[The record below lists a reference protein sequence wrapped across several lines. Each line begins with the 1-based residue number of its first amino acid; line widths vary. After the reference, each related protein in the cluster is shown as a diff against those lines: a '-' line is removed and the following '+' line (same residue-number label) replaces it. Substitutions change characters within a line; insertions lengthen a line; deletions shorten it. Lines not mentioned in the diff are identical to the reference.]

1 MNPILQFGTSRFLQA
16 HVDLFVSEAQER
28 GEALGGI
35 TVVQTSGNAGSA
47 KRIAAFNRAEGYPVR
62 IRGRW
67 NGEVVDI
74 EQRVTSVTE
83 ALQADRD
90 WPSIRERVAGSV
102 QVILSNTADQGY
114 KLSESDHAGLLDS
127 DAVPA
132 SFPAKLVVLLHAR
145 FRHGAAPITIFPCE
159 LVTRNGDVLRKLVV
173 SIARQW
179 ELDDRFI
186 SYLESDCIWVNS
198 LVDRIVSEP
207 IEPIGAVAEPYA
219 LWAIERHPRM
229 TLPCRHPHIVVTDK
243 LEPYERLK
251 LFLLNLGHSYLAE
264 QWIADARPADE
275 TVLQAM
281 SDTALSAQL
290 EAVWEEEVLPVFAA
304 LGEEAM
310 AREYVQQVRER
321 FGNPFLAHR
330 LSDIAQN
337 HAEKKKRR
345 FEPVIA
351 MAGQLDLSIPQSRLR
366 AALSGETR

>member
-16 HVDLFVSEAQER
+16 HVDLFVSEALER

-47 KRIAAFNRAEGYPVR
+47 RRIAAFNRAEGYPVR

-90 WPSIRERVAGSV
+90 WPSILERVAGDV

-114 KLSESDHAGLLDS
+114 KLSESDRAGLLDG
-127 DAVPA
+127 DVPPA
-132 SFPAKLVVLLHAR
+132 SFPAKLTVLLHAR
-145 FRHGAAPITIFPCE
+145 FRNGAAPITILPCE

-173 SIARQW
+173 SLAQQW
-179 ELDDRFI
+179 ELDAKFL

-207 IEPIGAVAEPYA
+207 IAPIGAVAEPYA

-229 TLPCRHPHIVVTDK
+229 TLPCRHPAIVVTDK

-264 QWIADARPADE
+264 QWILEARPSDE

-281 SDTALSAQL
+281 SDEVSSSRL
-290 EAVWEEEVLPVFAA
+290 EAVWAEEVLPVFAA
-304 LGEEAM
+304 LCEEAM
-310 AREYVQQVRER
+310 AREYVAQVRER
-321 FGNPFLAHR
+321 FRNPFLAHR

-345 FEPVIA
+345 FEPVLA
-351 MAGQLDLSIPQSRLR
+351 LAGQLGLGLPQIRLR
-366 AALSGETR
+366 AALAGEQR

>member
-16 HVDLFVSEAQER
+16 HADLFVSEALDR
-28 GEALGGI
+28 GEAIGCI
-35 TVVQTSGNAGSA
+35 TVVQTSGSAGST
-47 KRIAAFNRAEGYPVR
+47 RRVAAFNRAEGYPVR

-67 NGEVVDI
+67 NGGVLDI

-90 WPSIRERVAGSV
+90 WPSIRERAAGDV
-102 QVILSNTADQGY
+102 QVILSNTADQGF
-114 KLSESDHAGLLDS
+114 KLSESDHPGLLDS
-127 DAVPA
+127 DAAPA
-132 SFPAKLVVLLHAR
+132 SFPAKLAVLLHAR
-145 FRHGAAPITIFPCE
+145 FQRGAAPVTIFPCE

-173 SIARQW
+173 TLAQQW
-179 ELDDRFI
+179 GLDAGFT
-186 SYLESDCIWVNS
+186 SYLENECIWVNS

-219 LWAIERHPRM
+219 LWAIEHHPRM
-229 TLPCRHPHIVVTDK
+229 TLPCRHPHMIVTDK

-251 LFLLNLGHSYLAE
+251 LFLLNLGHSYLAD
-264 QWIADARPADE
+264 QWMLSARPSDE

-281 SDTALSAQL
+281 SDTALSTEL

-310 AREYVQQVRER
+310 AREYVEQVRER
-321 FGNPFLAHR
+321 FRNPFLAHR

-345 FEPVIA
+345 FEPVVA
-351 MAGQLDLSIPQSRLR
+351 LAGRLRLGIPQTRLR
-366 AALSGETR
+366 VALAGEM